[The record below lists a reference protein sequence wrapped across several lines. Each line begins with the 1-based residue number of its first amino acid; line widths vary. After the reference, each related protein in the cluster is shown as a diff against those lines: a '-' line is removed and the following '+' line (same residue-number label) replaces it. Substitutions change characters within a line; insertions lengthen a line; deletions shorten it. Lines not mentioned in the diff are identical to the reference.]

1 MRSER
6 ISATAVEVEPSSFRD
21 PSGFVFERDG
31 TLYRQVNASYGEH
44 FERLI
49 DSGLYDHLVGAGL
62 LVPHEEVPLDRRSPD
77 CGYKLLKPERVPF
90 ISYPYE
96 WTFSQLKD
104 AALATLAVQK
114 AALDH
119 EMSLKDCSAY
129 NIQFLRGRPI
139 FIDTLSFEIYREG
152 SPWVAYRQF
161 CQHFLAP
168 LALMSQVDVRLGQLL
183 RVHLDG
189 LPLDLASVL
198 LPRRTWVRIGLL
210 AHVHLHAKAQARFSK
225 QARKPAAEAT
235 VSRLGMLGLVDNL
248 ERTIRVLNWQPEG
261 TEWAEYYDQTN
272 YSEDSAAQKR
282 ALVGEFIDAVHPRC
296 VWDIGANT
304 GLYSRVASER
314 NIRTIA
320 YDIDPAAVEKNYRSV
335 VASREANLLP
345 LLLDLNNPSPGIGWE
360 NGERKSLLERGPID
374 MVMALALIHHLVIG
388 NNVPLHR
395 VAVLFARMAR
405 HLIVEFVPKTD
416 SQVEKLLA
424 TREDI
429 FPDYQRSAFER
440 EFGRHFTL
448 DRAVELRGSERIL
461 YLMTSRAFGA

>member
-1 MRSER
+1 
-6 ISATAVEVEPSSFRD
+6 
-21 PSGFVFERDG
+21 
-31 TLYRQVNASYGEH
+31 
-44 FERLI
+44 
-49 DSGLYDHLVGAGL
+49 
-62 LVPHEEVPLDRRSPD
+62 
-77 CGYKLLKPERVPF
+77 
-90 ISYPYE
+90 
-96 WTFSQLKD
+96 
-104 AALATLAVQK
+104 LAVQK

-119 EMSLKDCSAY
+119 AMSLKDCSAY

-189 LPLDLASVL
+189 LPLDLASAL
-198 LPRRTWVRIGLL
+198 LPRRTWMRIGLL
-210 AHVHLHAKAQARFSK
+210 VHVHLHAKAQARFSK

-248 ERTIRVLNWQPEG
+248 DRTIRALHWQPEG

-272 YSEDSAAQKR
+272 YSEDSAARKR
-282 ALVGEFIDAVHPRC
+282 ALIGEFIDAVRPRC

-320 YDIDPAAVEKNYRSV
+320 FDIDSAAVEKNYRSV

-360 NGERKSLLERGPID
+360 NGERKSLLDRGPID

-395 VAVLFARMAR
+395 VAALFARMAR

-429 FPDYQRSAFER
+429 FPDYQRPAFER

-448 DRAVELRGSERIL
+448 DRVVELRGSERIL